1 MEFILLLFTVG
12 YLFQHAGSLILIRQ
26 IHKRQSIEGLSRDT
40 QISFLIGAIS
50 RIFWVFD
57 TRLMYFPLI
66 WIELILSVVSGAYIL
81 YLFHKLKHTQ
91 FSETHNP
98 FNLKILL
105 VGCLVLSFFF
115 HPGAKNKYYLT
126 IQMLVSL
133 TMFLEAS
140 GMLPQI
146 YLMRKTGTLEV
157 NTGHYIF
164 LLGTS
169 RVIRLCFWTMMYLD
183 GESFLY
189 LIIADLLHTILLL
202 DFVWCYFRKQKG
214 NLIILN

>member
-1 MEFILLLFTVG
+1 MELILLIFTFG
-12 YLFQHAGSLILIRQ
+12 YLFQHAGSIILIRQ
-26 IHKRQSIEGLSRDT
+26 IHKRQSIEGLSIDT
-40 QISFLIGAIS
+40 QISFLIGAFS
-50 RIFWVFD
+50 RIVWVFD

-66 WIELILSVVSGAYIL
+66 WIELILSLISGAYIL

-91 FSETHNP
+91 FSETYNP

-105 VGCLVLSFFF
+105 LACLILSFFF

-146 YLMRKTGTLEV
+146 YLMRKSGTLEV

-164 LLGTS
+164 LLGIS
-169 RVIRLCFWTMMYLD
+169 RVVRMMFWIMMWME
-183 GESFLY
+183 GEHFMY
-189 LIIADLLHTILLL
+189 LIIADLLHSLLLL
-202 DFVWCYFRKQKG
+202 DFVWCYFKKQKG